1 MLRYML
7 DTNICIYVIKN
18 RPPEVRQI
26 FNERSEHI
34 CVSSITVAELL
45 YGAEKSQR
53 REQNLAVVESFTAH
67 MSVLSF
73 DENAA
78 GHYGNIRADLER
90 KGTPIGPYDLMIAEH
105 ARSEGYALIT
115 NNAREFERVD
125 GLRIENWLSS

>member
-1 MLRYML
+1 
-7 DTNICIYVIKN
+7 
-18 RPPEVRQI
+18 
-26 FNERSEHI
+26 
-34 CVSSITVAELL
+34 
-45 YGAEKSQR
+45 
-53 REQNLAVVESFTAH
+53 

-90 KGTPIGPYDLMIAEH
+90 KGTPIGPYDLMIAGH